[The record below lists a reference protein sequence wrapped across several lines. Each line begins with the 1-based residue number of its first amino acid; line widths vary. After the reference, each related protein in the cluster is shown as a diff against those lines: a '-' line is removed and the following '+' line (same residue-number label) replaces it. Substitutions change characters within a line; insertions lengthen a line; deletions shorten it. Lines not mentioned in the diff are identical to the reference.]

1 MGGDANVSNSM
12 TVLNSIVADQLLD
25 FHKKLIKK
33 IDAGDEKR
41 LAAIEILRD
50 YIKVSKKIRFE
61 GDGYSLNW
69 EKEAK
74 KRGLSNVRD
83 TPRAL
88 DFSFKKI
95 KVYSSAM
102 GYSMRLILARHE
114 IMKSTS

>member
-1 MGGDANVSNSM
+1 M
-12 TVLNSIVADQLLD
+12 
-25 FHKKLIKK
+25 IKK

-74 KRGLSNVRD
+74 KRRKLKVIGNVGK
-83 TPRAL
+83 
-88 DFSFKKI
+88 SFH
-95 KVYSSAM
+95 
-102 GYSMRLILARHE
+102 L
-114 IMKSTS
+114 